1 MLKYNKKEDR
11 VLKPGTEQKVLV
23 DVSTAD
29 LERISDKRTIS
40 VQIGVRKPV
49 AIEEQIDLVWNRGEG
64 KKFTVTTGSE
74 FTLVNR
80 KYKVKKFAKDG
91 NACKVTIEDLDK
103 KTEKII
109 Q

>member
-1 MLKYNKKEDR
+1 M
-11 VLKPGTEQKVLV
+11 KPGTEQKVLV

-29 LERISDKRTIS
+29 LERISDKRTIA

-64 KKFTVTTGSE
+64 KKFTVTTGSK
-74 FTLVNR
+74 FKLKNR
-80 KYKVKKFAKDG
+80 EYEVKKLAKDG
-91 NACKVTIEDLDK
+91 NACKVTILDLGK
-103 KTEKII
+103 NTEKII

>member
-1 MLKYNKKEDR
+1 M
-11 VLKPGTEQKVLV
+11 

-29 LERISDKRTIS
+29 LERIRDKRTLS

-64 KKFTVTTGSE
+64 KKFTVTSGSE
-74 FTLVNR
+74 FTLANR
-80 KYKVKKFAKDG
+80 KYKVKKLAKDG
-91 NACKVTIEDLDK
+91 NACKVTVVDLDK
-103 KTEKII
+103 NAEKII